1 MILKVVDAGL
11 EALGA
16 SVRAALYHH
25 VERVSGIKRRCIP
38 NRINEFSK
46 ALRDVEKLVAK
57 ALFDQFMFGTGARV
71 RLNFEEHENW
81 ALVDHV
87 SFVIGKACEHGTDLK

>member
-1 MILKVVDAGL
+1 MILKAVDAGL

-46 ALRDVEKLVAK
+46 ALRDVFGTGARVIEKLVAK
-57 ALFDQFMFGTGARV
+57 ALFDQF